1 MAHGNGMEWSGKI
14 KCSYKTATMVICAG
28 NLVVALYVLHSLLT
42 PLYIITSSSLAGP
55 ATDGQNLFPAAKFT
69 EDEET
74 RMTEAI
80 KVRRASEPV
89 DLIRRVKEI
98 DEESYR
104 EDVREKRLQSTM
116 VKVAH
121 ELLQQLK
128 EFRGD
133 GDSNEQQALEEWRKK
148 KLEEAKKQEAMK
160 GSVNSSMQAE
170 DTEMVAKVLETDW
183 GPVLE
188 EAGFS
193 LPPEVSSEDS
203 NGKMLADGP
212 EIEDGIIPGRPLPS
226 ECHAEP
232 HTDYD
237 GAAVKWG
244 LMHHKES
251 AADCCQA
258 CLDQAK
264 NAKQGEK
271 KCNIWVYCPFEP
283 GCYSPDIYQH
293 KHRECWLK
301 QADHPK
307 LNFKG
312 KYSEAYRREHPT
324 APVVVPWVSGVT
336 GG

>member
-1 MAHGNGMEWSGKI
+1 
-14 KCSYKTATMVICAG
+14 MVICAG

-55 ATDGQNLFPAAKFT
+55 ANDGHNLFQAAKFT
-69 EDEET
+69 EDELKQ
-74 RMTEAI
+74 MSEAI
-80 KVRRASEPV
+80 TVRRASEPV

-98 DEESYR
+98 EEESYR
-104 EDVREKRLQSTM
+104 EAVREKRSHSTM
-116 VKVAH
+116 VKLAH

-128 EFRGD
+128 EFKGD
-133 GDSNEQQALEEWRKK
+133 GDSDEQEALEEWRKK

-160 GSVNSSMQAE
+160 GSVNSSRQAE

-193 LPPEVSSEDS
+193 LPPEVSSKGS
-203 NGKMLADGP
+203 NGKMLEDGP

>member
-1 MAHGNGMEWSGKI
+1 
-14 KCSYKTATMVICAG
+14 MVICAG

-55 ATDGQNLFPAAKFT
+55 ANDAHLFQ
-69 EDEET
+69 EDEVK
-74 RMTEAI
+74 RMREAI
-80 KVRRASEPV
+80 KVRQASQPV

-98 DEESYR
+98 EEESYR
-104 EDVREKRLQSTM
+104 KDVREKRSQSTTE
-116 VKVAH
+116 KLAQ
-121 ELLQQLK
+121 ELLQRLN
-128 EFRGD
+128 EFKGD
-133 GDSNEQQALEEWRKK
+133 GDSIEQQALEEWRKK
-148 KLEEAKKQEAMK
+148 KLEEVKKREAMK
-160 GSVNSSMQAE
+160 ASVNSSMQVE

-188 EAGFS
+188 KAGFS
-193 LPPEVSSEDS
+193 LSPEASSEDS
-203 NGKMLADGP
+203 SGKMLEDGP

-264 NAKQGEK
+264 NPKEGEK

-293 KHRECWLK
+293 KHQECWLK

-312 KYSEAYRREHPT
+312 KYTEAYRREHPT

>member
-1 MAHGNGMEWSGKI
+1 MAHGSGMEWSGRI

-55 ATDGQNLFPAAKFT
+55 ANDAHLFQ
-69 EDEET
+69 EDEVK
-74 RMTEAI
+74 RMREAI
-80 KVRRASEPV
+80 KVRQASQPV

-98 DEESYR
+98 EEESYR
-104 EDVREKRLQSTM
+104 KDVREKRSQSTTE
-116 VKVAH
+116 KLAQ
-121 ELLQQLK
+121 ELLQRLN
-128 EFRGD
+128 EFKGD
-133 GDSNEQQALEEWRKK
+133 GDSIEQQALEEWRKK
-148 KLEEAKKQEAMK
+148 KLEEVKKREAMK
-160 GSVNSSMQAE
+160 ASVNSSMHVE

-188 EAGFS
+188 KAGFS
-193 LPPEVSSEDS
+193 LSPEASSEDS
-203 NGKMLADGP
+203 SGKMLEDGP

-264 NAKQGEK
+264 NAKEGEK

-293 KHRECWLK
+293 KHQECWLK
-301 QADHPK
+301 QVEFSFFPYWISWIFCYVA
-307 LNFKG
+307 L
-312 KYSEAYRREHPT
+312 
-324 APVVVPWVSGVT
+324 
-336 GG
+336 

>member
-1 MAHGNGMEWSGKI
+1 MAHGSGMEWSGRI

-55 ATDGQNLFPAAKFT
+55 ANDAHLFQ
-69 EDEET
+69 EDEVK
-74 RMTEAI
+74 RMREAI
-80 KVRRASEPV
+80 KVRQASQPV

-98 DEESYR
+98 EEESYR
-104 EDVREKRLQSTM
+104 KDMREKRSQSTM
-116 VKVAH
+116 EKLAQ
-121 ELLQQLK
+121 ELLQRLN
-128 EFRGD
+128 EFKGD
-133 GDSNEQQALEEWRKK
+133 GDSIEQQALEEWRKK
-148 KLEEAKKQEAMK
+148 KLEEVKKREAMK
-160 GSVNSSMQAE
+160 ASVNSSMQVE

-188 EAGFS
+188 KAGFS
-193 LPPEVSSEDS
+193 LSPEASSEDS
-203 NGKMLADGP
+203 SGKMLEDGP

-264 NAKQGEK
+264 NAKEGEK

-293 KHRECWLK
+293 KHQECWLK

-312 KYSEAYRREHPT
+312 KYTEAYRREHPT